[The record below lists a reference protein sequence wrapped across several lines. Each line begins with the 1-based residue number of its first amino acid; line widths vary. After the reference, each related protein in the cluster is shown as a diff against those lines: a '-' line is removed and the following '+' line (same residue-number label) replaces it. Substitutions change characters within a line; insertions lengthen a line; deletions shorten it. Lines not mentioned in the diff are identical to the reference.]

1 MRLIDADK
9 LIEKLEALADSY
21 VYPNCSD
28 FTIGLHNLLRQQGAD
43 AAIEVVKK
51 QEPIDAVKQGEWVDV
66 NKNLPP
72 LGKLV
77 YVYGLLDEYRGWEVG
92 TAFLDKS
99 FGEYV
104 WCTEDCYRYAEVRC
118 WLEIPSIPPV
128 PKHFK

>member
-1 MRLIDADK
+1 MWLIDANNLVD
-9 LIEKLEALADSY
+9 ELEELADSY
-21 VYPNCSD
+21 VDINCD
-28 FTIGLHNLLRQQGAD
+28 AFTRGVYNICRQQGVD

-128 PKHFK
+128 PTHFK